1 MNNIRR
7 RRRQS
12 LEEFLLSFGEFGRVF
27 GSLREFGI
35 VFESLG
41 ELRKVLES
49 LEEFGGVLTESG
61 RV

>member
-1 MNNIRR
+1 M
-7 RRRQS
+7 
-12 LEEFLLSFGEFGRVF
+12 GESGRVLE
-27 GSLREFGI
+27 SLREFVI